1 MAAAAIGGKTAQ
13 LSVAFGKRAPMYDP
27 AWNVKVKSCPYAH
40 IYIYIYIYICDD
52 CTVDC
57 SDCFSTACLCS
68 TCVLTRLLQRQAVER
83 QSIQFNVLLNPG

>member
-1 MAAAAIGGKTAQ
+1 MAAATIGGKTAQ

-27 AWNVKVKSCPYAH
+27 AWNVKVKSCPYVH
-40 IYIYIYIYICDD
+40 LYICDD

-68 TCVLTRLLQRQAVER
+68 TCVFRCLWRRQAVEK
-83 QSIQFNVLLNPG
+83 QSIQFNMQ